1 MKDITTYCG
10 KTIKST
16 NESIKNTEAT
26 WRNVTEN
33 QEFLNIDKVL
43 KTNIEATKRQLQQRK
58 FKKFNNLKYKPQ
70 LIKEQ
75 TPVIT
80 QANFKKSYENVVKG
94 CTNILDPKV
103 QEELPT
109 LLKKL
114 ELLHPAHT
122 QHRPEKSP
130 TRVPSTTKQTSTD
143 RDKKIEDLRNQSK
156 LLKQN
161 QKERDTQPKH
171 TENNEEHLEPKNI
184 QVVSTSGGHIQT
196 NIDLLKVLN
205 FVQEAMQ
212 KPSNYSQQLQTHL
225 DINLTH

>member
-1 MKDITTYCG
+1 M
-10 KTIKST
+10 
-16 NESIKNTEAT
+16 
-26 WRNVTEN
+26 
-33 QEFLNIDKVL
+33 
-43 KTNIEATKRQLQQRK
+43 
-58 FKKFNNLKYKPQ
+58 
-70 LIKEQ
+70 
-75 TPVIT
+75 
-80 QANFKKSYENVVKG
+80 
-94 CTNILDPKV
+94 
-103 QEELPT
+103 
-109 LLKKL
+109 

-143 RDKKIEDLRNQSK
+143 RDRKIEDLRNQSK

-205 FVQEAMQ
+205 FVQETMQ
-212 KPSNYSQQLQTHL
+212 KLSNYSQQLQTHL

>member
-1 MKDITTYCG
+1 M
-10 KTIKST
+10 
-16 NESIKNTEAT
+16 
-26 WRNVTEN
+26 
-33 QEFLNIDKVL
+33 
-43 KTNIEATKRQLQQRK
+43 
-58 FKKFNNLKYKPQ
+58 
-70 LIKEQ
+70 
-75 TPVIT
+75 
-80 QANFKKSYENVVKG
+80 
-94 CTNILDPKV
+94 
-103 QEELPT
+103 
-109 LLKKL
+109 

-161 QKERDTQPKH
+161 QKELDTQEQPKH
-171 TENNEEHLEPKNI
+171 TENNEEHPERKNI
-184 QVVSTSGGHIQT
+184 QVASTSGGHIQT

-205 FVQEAMQ
+205 FVQETMQ